1 MHGRPGG
8 IFLQRS
14 DEVEYA
20 LWLIGDA
27 ADSNAASDAGVGFQ
41 RKQFDTGLCRKTQA
55 IQHVGPW
62 IAHLGKNGVERG
74 GGGGRGSR
82 LPYRGFA
89 GQAMGSLD
97 DAVAL
102 YKQRVTPP

>member
-8 IFLQRS
+8 ILLQRS

-27 ADSNAASDAGVGFQ
+27 ADTNAASDAGVGFQ
-41 RKQFDTGLCRKTQA
+41 RKQFDTGLRRKTQA
-55 IQHVGPW
+55 IQHVGPR
-62 IAHLGKNGVERG
+62 IAHLGKNGVERSGDG
-74 GGGGRGSR
+74 GHGWR
-82 LPYRGFA
+82 LPDRGFA

-102 YKQRVTPP
+102 YEQRVAPP